1 MTLSLWSSLPAPV
14 KASSLLLLRCTLG
27 FCVVWGGSVQAAVQ
41 MRVAIAAAQAQVS
54 LGSSTAAVVKN
65 SQGQSLG
72 QIPQGQSLTVTS
84 DHDQLHLGAF
94 QGQALWVE
102 PSNNGQILINNRGYR
117 GRVLV
122 VPQENRVTAVNWVDL
137 EAYLYSVLGGEMPTS
152 WPQEALK
159 AQAVAAR
166 SYALYQRERNRTNLY
181 DVDSNT
187 DSQVYRGLATEAT
200 STIAAVDATRGQ
212 VLTYRGQVIEAV
224 FHASSGGMTENVEDI
239 WPQALPYLRSV
250 PDFDQNSPVFRWSQT
265 FSMGEFQQ
273 RVPGLGRLVGVLNPR
288 TTPQGRV
295 LSVELQGAEGQ
306 RRFSGTELRQALGLK
321 SNLFTITTV
330 GDTVQV
336 EGRGYGHGLGLSQ
349 WGARNLAL
357 GGYRYFQILA
367 HYYQGTVLSYIQ
379 IARRS

>member
-1 MTLSLWSSLPAPV
+1 MQAASLV
-14 KASSLLLLRCTLG
+14 LLRWVIG
-27 FCVVWGGSVQAAVQ
+27 FGVLWAGSVQAAVQ
-41 MRVAIAAAQAQVS
+41 LRVAIATGQAQVL
-54 LGSSTAAVVKN
+54 LGSSTAAAVKTL
-65 SQGQSLG
+65 QGQSLG

-102 PSNNGQILINNRGYR
+102 PSGNGQIFINNAGYR

-122 VPQENRVTAVNWVDL
+122 VPRENRVTAINWVDL

-166 SYALYQRERNRTNLY
+166 SYALYQREQNRANLY
-181 DVDSNT
+181 DVGSDT
-187 DSQVYRGLATEAT
+187 ASQVYRGLAAEAAP
-200 STIAAVDATRGQ
+200 TIAAVNATRGQ
-212 VLTYRGQVIEAV
+212 VLTYRGRVIEAV

-239 WPQALPYLRSV
+239 WQQSLPYLRSV

-273 RVPGLGRLVGVLNPR
+273 RVPGLGRLLGVINPR

-295 LSVELQGAEGQ
+295 LSMELQGAEGR

-357 GGYRYFQILA
+357 GGYRYFQILT

-379 IARRS
+379 IARRP